1 MCMHV
6 PFVFCVEMFRLEN
19 GGGGGCV
26 VCFLGVGGGGEA
38 TALSVRGFGAFAW
51 KDVMNKKY
59 AVMESF

>member
-1 MCMHV
+1 MSF
-6 PFVFCVEMFRLEN
+6 FV
-19 GGGGGCV
+19 V
-26 VCFLGVGGGGEA
+26 VVVLGGGEA